1 MTESH
6 ESEIS
11 REMIEAGLLHLY
23 RYHPD
28 TGVDDEET
36 VRRIFLAM
44 LDAAQSEPETTP
56 LNEMGESIR
65 KHGLPEIDR
74 SPQPFWKNE
83 TTSFNLGDGT
93 TVMVDPAENL
103 RGKDG

>member
-44 LDAAQSEPETTP
+44 LDAAERVAE
-56 LNEMGESIR
+56 LEAEADG
-65 KHGLPEIDR
+65 
-74 SPQPFWKNE
+74 KNA
-83 TTSFNLGDGT
+83 SDGSLT
-93 TVMVDPAENL
+93 
-103 RGKDG
+103 R